1 MDEQFN
7 NNNNQLYNIHGKL
20 ATVQDAES
28 NSTQNRELIQR
39 AMNGEKNA
47 FSELYMLS
55 YQYVYFVVRDYISDD
70 ETVYDII
77 QETFIKVYKGIT
89 TLRSPDAY
97 YSWVTTVAKNT
108 AKNFLRTK
116 QYHILI
122 DDNDDYSTFLLT
134 QDQSQKD
141 VSMDIQ
147 TVLKE
152 LDTQDAE
159 LLSLVYYDGMTAAQ
173 IAKMRDMPIA
183 TVYTRINRAKKKL
196 KAKLAVHGID
206 KAIYSGN
213 FMSMVTTAIRNIIGT
228 ALLSLVIAQQIL
240 DSVINGKGKKEIA
253 VAKVIRTQQKKTV
266 LKIAS
271 VIVAISMITSAVT
284 ALAFTDWN
292 RFKISEDKNNS
303 IETVTEYHDYNEV
316 EKDENSSQDSG
327 GFWGNLF
334 GGDSSDSKNSSD
346 TNTSSNASYS
356 SSQQNKP
363 STSSSGSDTNS
374 SKNPTANGSTPSNS
388 TPDNSTSTDI
398 THKPEAVVNVF
409 GNNPNNV
416 MTSNQQL
423 DQYETGLVAKQ
434 GEWIYFVQQYGR
446 IMKVKTDG
454 SDMQVVF
461 EVSGV
466 SFIECLNVI
475 GDTIYYINGGV
486 WSVKTD
492 GTNRKQHTS
501 KAAHNLLVRGTKG
514 WFVEFINQTQNPNE
528 SSYNLYQIDFSTGD
542 ITTLVENGV
551 GFGLK
556 TVVGNKMI
564 YANDLKV
571 YSRDL
576 STGSEEVIFDVATQE
591 QDVPSTI
598 NFSIESMIMG
608 SDYNMYIE
616 RGTNNTSYGY
626 ITYKIN
632 LNQPNVVL
640 ETYDCFDRIYNYFDH
655 NDGAFFAIIRG
666 SSTGFNFYDLQGN
679 SLCEKDENLHRYTGI
694 YTFDDGYAYYFDE
707 NRTALYRMRPDGTG
721 LKIY

>member
-1 MDEQFN
+1 MGVSAMVEQQ
-7 NNNNQLYNIHGKL
+7 NNNQLYNIHGKL
-20 ATVQDAES
+20 ATVQEAES
-28 NSTQNRELIQR
+28 NSAQNRELIQR
-39 AMNGEKNA
+39 AMNGEKSA
-47 FSELYMLS
+47 FEQLYMLS

-116 QYHILI
+116 QYHIYI
-122 DDNDDYSTFLLT
+122 DDNEDYSTFLLT

-159 LLSLVYYDGMTAAQ
+159 LLSLVYYDGMTAPQ

-196 KAKLAVHGID
+196 KAQLAVHGID

-240 DSVINGKGKKEIA
+240 DSVINGKGKKELA
-253 VAKVIRTQQKKTV
+253 VAKVIREQQKKAV

-271 VIVAISMITSAVT
+271 VIVAISMATSAAT
-284 ALAFTDWN
+284 ALTLIDWS
-292 RFKISEDKNNS
+292 RFKYSGDENFLNETS
-303 IETVTEYHDYNEV
+303 TVTEYYYETSSDNG
-316 EKDENSSQDSG
+316 NSSQNNNG

-334 GGDSSDSKNSSD
+334 GNS
-346 TNTSSNASYS
+346 NTSSGASSTTSNNSGSSNFNPYYSNDSSAVS
-356 SSQQNKP
+356 SS
-363 STSSSGSDTNS
+363 SSNTYS
-374 SKNPTANGSTPSNS
+374 SKNPTANGSTPSYSTPSYSTPSYS
-388 TPDNSTSTDI
+388 TPDNSNPTDSTDN
-398 THKPEAVVNVF
+398 TDKPAEVVKVF

-416 MTSNQQL
+416 MTTNQQL
-423 DQYETGLVAKQ
+423 NQYETGLVAKQ
-434 GEWIYFVQQYGR
+434 GEWLYFVQQYGR

-454 SDMQVVF
+454 SDAQVFF
-461 EVSGV
+461 EVSGF
-466 SFIECLNVI
+466 SYIECLNVI

-501 KAAHNLLVRGTKG
+501 KAAHNLLVRGKTG
-514 WFVEFINQTQNPNE
+514 WFVEFIKQTEYSNE
-528 SSYNLYQIDFSTGD
+528 CSYNLYQIDFSTGD

-551 GFGLK
+551 GSGLK
-556 TVVGNKMI
+556 TVVGNKLI

-576 STGSEEVIFDVATQE
+576 STGSEEVIFDVSAQE
-591 QDVPSTI
+591 QDVPSAI
-598 NFSIESMIMG
+598 NFRIESMIMG
-608 SDYNMYIE
+608 SDYNMFH
-616 RGTNNTSYGY
+616 RTFAKTG
-626 ITYKIN
+626 
-632 LNQPNVVL
+632 
-640 ETYDCFDRIYNYFDH
+640 DC
-655 NDGAFFAIIRG
+655 
-666 SSTGFNFYDLQGN
+666 
-679 SLCEKDENLHRYTGI
+679 
-694 YTFDDGYAYYFDE
+694 
-707 NRTALYRMRPDGTG
+707 
-721 LKIY
+721 